1 MGTSGS
7 SKGPGANVPMVPPWV
22 PEIPAQPPTPPATAG
37 PEGGDASSE
46 NTPVPS
52 IPAAQPMPAPL
63 APAGRFAGARRS
75 FGDFAKSGDTK
86 AMRRGLGHY
95 VKKGYGGGGGATQ
108 RFGGTVSSAGTLYGV
123 LSTPAGTPTGAP
135 GREFD
140 PAVFAGRSAREI
152 MDAIVESVRPAD
164 GTQDAEASRKAI
176 KDALSD
182 LLDAYPEAN
191 PLELN
196 EDEKGFVIEQFVAI
210 DVYQRLC
217 LDIGEHIQTNAPT
230 PRAAGARFKEIKAYI
245 REVVANSFRKLK
257 AAGEKLTTGR
267 IKNIVTAALR
277 NTFAV
282 FERESE

>member
-1 MGTSGS
+1 
-7 SKGPGANVPMVPPWV
+7 MVPPWV
-22 PEIPAQPPTPPATAG
+22 PEVPAQSPAPPATAA
-37 PEGGDASSE
+37 PEGEGAGSE
-46 NTPVPS
+46 IISVN
-52 IPAAQPMPAPL
+52 PATSAQPMPAQL
-63 APAGRFAGARRS
+63 APSGRFAGARRS
-75 FGDFAKSGDTK
+75 FGDFAKSGDPN

-95 VKKGYGGGGGATQ
+95 VKKGYGGGGGAAR
-108 RFGGTVSSAGTLYGV
+108 RFGGTVASAGTLYGV

-152 MDAIVESVRPAD
+152 MDAIVESVRPVD

-176 KDALSD
+176 KTALSE
-182 LLDAYPEAN
+182 LLEVYPDAN

-196 EDEKGFVIEQFVAI
+196 EDEKGFVIERFVAI

-217 LDIGEHIQTNAPT
+217 LDLGEHIQANAPT
-230 PRAAGARFKEIKAYI
+230 PKAAGARFKEIKAYI
-245 REVVANSFRKLK
+245 KEVVAQSFRKLK

-267 IKNIVTAALR
+267 IKNVVSAALR

-282 FERESE
+282 FEGDAE